1 MMIHEAM
8 QVFWRSLKDTWEE
21 MFSLAIVNLVWFVSW
36 AVPFALITV
45 SAMPWLTVV
54 LLALGLALGAV
65 STSGMYYAVDR
76 VAHGKTAHFDDWR
89 EGVGLHWKRALL
101 WLVVNVAVAAAVV
114 WNILFYGE
122 NFSGNWVVLMQGV
135 WLALALFW
143 LLMQIYFW
151 PMLIQL
157 EEPRLWTA
165 WRYAAMLIIANP
177 FYAFFVS
184 TFTLLV
190 LIISLLTGVVLAIAG
205 GTVVSL
211 LGSNGLLILLFKLG
225 KIQDPRPPITD

>member
-1 MMIHEAM
+1 MMIQEAM

-21 MFSLAIVNLVWFVSW
+21 LFSLAIVNLVWFVSW
-36 AVPFALITV
+36 AIPFALV
-45 SAMPWLTVV
+45 SVSGVPWLTIA

-89 EGVGLHWKRALL
+89 EGVGLYWKRALL
-101 WLVVNVAVAAAVV
+101 WMVVNIAVAAAVV

-122 NFSGNWVVLMQGV
+122 NFSGNWVALMQGV

-143 LLMQIYFW
+143 LTMQIYFW

-184 TFTLLV
+184 TFSLLV
-190 LIISLLTGVVLAIAG
+190 LIVSLLTGVVLAVAG
-205 GTVVSL
+205 GTVTSL

-225 KIQDPRPPITD
+225 KIQDPRPPITN